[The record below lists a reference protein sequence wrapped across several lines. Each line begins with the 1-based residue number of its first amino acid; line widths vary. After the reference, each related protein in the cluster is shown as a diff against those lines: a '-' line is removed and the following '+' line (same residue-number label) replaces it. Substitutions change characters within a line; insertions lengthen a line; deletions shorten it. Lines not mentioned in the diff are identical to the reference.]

1 MSGAPVEPDAERDV
15 SIVSAQLGRELL
27 ATPTVVARCGLGLP
41 VVVRVPPVTHAGEP
55 FPTRYWLVCPLAHRR
70 VARLESRGDVTRHEA
85 RLEDDPVFRAAMEA
99 AHADYAAERD
109 RDIPSDATLRPRGG
123 VAGIRAGVKCLHAHL
138 AHSLGGGENPCGAEV
153 AAEVLPLDCER
164 PCVSFADGAARRDP
178 AWREPRSP
186 D

>member
-1 MSGAPVEPDAERDV
+1 M
-15 SIVSAQLGRELL
+15 
-27 ATPTVVARCGLGLP
+27 
-41 VVVRVPPVTHAGEP
+41 THAGEP

-70 VARLESRGDVTRHEA
+70 VARLEARGDVTRYET
-85 RLEDDPVFRAAMEA
+85 RLANDAAFRAAMEE

-109 RDIPSDATLRPRGG
+109 REIPSGALLRPRGG

-138 AHSLGGGENPCGAEV
+138 AHALGGGRNPCGAEV
-153 AAEVLPLDCER
+153 AAEVEPLDCER
-164 PCVSFADGAARRDP
+164 ACVSFVDGVARRDP